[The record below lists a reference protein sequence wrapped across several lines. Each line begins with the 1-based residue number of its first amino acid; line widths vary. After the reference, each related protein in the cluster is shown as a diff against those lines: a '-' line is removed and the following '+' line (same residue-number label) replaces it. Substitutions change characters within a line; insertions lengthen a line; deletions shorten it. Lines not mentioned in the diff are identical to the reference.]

1 MLLIGALTT
10 PASAAPAPWAPP
22 PVNACGE
29 TGLDPRA
36 RQPDPNLP
44 PPPLLPP
51 LPQHIEIPYPVPQ
64 PTPVP
69 IPGPPPDNTRI
80 DPVPLPADPCQNPCP
95 DVRDNPKPDPPQSP
109 SEKDDS
115 GTAPEGG
122 TGQDPN
128 PAPGSNSGSPG
139 TEPNSGSGAP
149 GAGHDSGSASG
160 SGSPGTGSASGS
172 GGNSGPDSGSAY
184 GPGPG
189 SSSGPNS
196 DSPGSGSATG
206 PGYGSASGPGSPQG
220 APPDSGSAASGSAS
234 GSSSGSG
241 FRGGGPLNLPSI
253 DFTPDIE
260 PIPIPV
266 PGGTPP
272 PPETPPPPV
281 VHPAAPG
288 PAAAAVAPR
297 QVDSVDLVNQVTGP
311 GSSNRTDMRWQVD
324 GTDLG
329 ILWETKPGEVA
340 AVFGDTFGKGWQPGG
355 AGGPDWRSNVLGYS
369 TERDLSKGLVIDNM
383 VQDSRCHAA
392 ELLDSRKIKN
402 FETTVIP
409 TSGFAIGSRQY
420 LSYMSVNRWS
430 KIPGM
435 WWTNRGGLAYSDDDG
450 RTWTKD
456 QYALW
461 DNIFGLDRFQVTAMA
476 PHGDYVYMFGT
487 PNGRIGVVGL
497 ARVPKKEVLNK
508 SAYQYWVDGVW
519 APAEENC
526 ATPVF
531 PGIAGELS
539 VRYDESSGQWQMVH
553 LDPARHALVLRTAA
567 EPQGAWTDGTV
578 LVDTDDYPAAYG
590 GFIHP
595 WSTGKDLYFTMS
607 AWGSYNVFLM
617 HAALNDPPDP

>member
-1 MLLIGALTT
+1 MRARCHNAAAPALFGVLLIGALTA

-80 DPVPLPADPCQNPCP
+80 DPAPLPADPCQNPCP
-95 DVRDNPKPDPPQSP
+95 DIRDNPKPDPPQTP
-109 SEKDDS
+109 SETDDS
-115 GTAPEGG
+115 GTAPDGG
-122 TGQDPN
+122 TGQGPN
-128 PAPGSNSGSPG
+128 PAPDSGSAYGSGPGSSSGSPG
-139 TEPNSGSGAP
+139 TGPN
-149 GAGHDSGSASG
+149 SGSASG
-160 SGSPGTGSASGS
+160 SG
-172 GGNSGPDSGSAY
+172 
-184 GPGPG
+184 G
-189 SSSGPNS
+189 SS
-196 DSPGSGSATG
+196 
-206 PGYGSASGPGSPQG
+206 
-220 APPDSGSAASGSAS
+220 DSGSAASGSAS
-234 GSSSGSG
+234 GSASGYSSGSG

-288 PAAAAVAPR
+288 PAAAPVAPR

-369 TERDLSKGLVIDNM
+369 TERDLSKGLVIDTM

-567 EPQGAWTDGTV
+567 EPQGTWTDGTA

-617 HAALNDPPDP
+617 HATLNDLPDP